1 MNMLTGKPARASA
14 LSILF
19 SLILIA
25 HSTFDFIPIKIIITV
40 IFITIGIT
48 SVIIALELK
57 KLNQHYKSIKILRR
71 ELK

>member
-1 MNMLTGKPARASA
+1 MLSYLYIWFFPLR
-14 LSILF
+14 
-19 SLILIA
+19 
-25 HSTFDFIPIKIIITV
+25 FDFIPVKIIITV
-40 IFITIGIT
+40 IFITISIT

>member
-1 MNMLTGKPARASA
+1 MLTGKPARAGA

-25 HSTFDFIPIKIIITV
+25 HSTFDFIPVKIIITV
-40 IFITIGIT
+40 IFITISIT

-57 KLNQHYKSIKILRR
+57 NLISTINQLKS
-71 ELK
+71 